1 MYHFWFALFTTV
13 ILTECAPRGT
23 PEVDDSQPISPEDYQ
38 VILGQGYTTNYFK
51 SKKLAVR
58 YRTEN
63 IQDVY
68 DKGFRNLRIHSRAD
82 LFNTTSETR
91 FQEFLTTLTEVV
103 DECLRVGVA
112 PVISWIHHEAEANAT
127 EEHRQ
132 NYLDWWKRVA
142 LELKDRS
149 YNLSFNLFN
158 ELGVDKSCGDMCAD
172 SLRVNKEK
180 YNNWTQEVV
189 WTIRATDGK
198 NAQRILILGSPD
210 KKSNGLV
217 NIDPSIYT
225 GDPYMM
231 VEWHHYAAGPYKYK
245 SGLRFWSGN
254 GSEEQRQ
261 TLRDDITIAKN
272 FTRNTSLLSYFAE
285 WMPKDNEGGSLDQSE
300 VIAFA

>member
-1 MYHFWFALFTTV
+1 M
-13 ILTECAPRGT
+13 
-23 PEVDDSQPISPEDYQ
+23 QPISPEDYQ
-38 VILGQGYTTNYFK
+38 VILGQGFTTNYFK

-68 DKGFRNLRIHSRAD
+68 DKGFRNLRIHLRAD
-82 LFNTTSETR
+82 LLNTTDETR
-91 FQEFLTTLTEVV
+91 FQEFLTKLTEVV

-127 EEHRQ
+127 EEHHQ
-132 NYLDWWKRVA
+132 NYLDWWTRVA

-158 ELGVDKSCGDMCAD
+158 ELGVDKCGDMCAD

-180 YNNWTQEVV
+180 YNNLTQEVM
-189 WTIRATDGK
+189 WTIRATGRK

-210 KKSNGLV
+210 KKSNGLI
-217 NIDPSIYT
+217 NIDPS
-225 GDPYMM
+225 M
-231 VEWHHYAAGPYKYK
+231 VEWHHYAAGPYQYK
-245 SGLRFWSGN
+245 SGLRLWSGN

-261 TLRDDITIAKN
+261 T
-272 FTRNTSLLSYFAE
+272 
-285 WMPKDNEGGSLDQSE
+285 
-300 VIAFA
+300 